1 MGEHEALLTEIDDRL
16 NILES
21 TVNYGTTSHAETSD
35 WANHAA
41 IADVATAID
50 GYGIADL
57 KANIVAEVVDTLARK
72 MAERYDATRVED
84 NVDFLCDIL
93 MDML

>member
-1 MGEHEALLTEIDDRL
+1 MGEHEALLTEIDVRL
-16 NILES
+16 STLEA
-21 TVNYGTTSHAETSD
+21 TINYGITPHADTSD
-35 WANHAA
+35 WANHAVS
-41 IADVATAID
+41 ADVATAID
-50 GYGIADL
+50 GYGVADL
-57 KANIVAEVVDTLARK
+57 KASIVAEVVNTLARK

>member
-1 MGEHEALLTEIDDRL
+1 MGENEELLTAIDGRL
-16 NILES
+16 STLEA
-21 TVNYGTTSHAETSD
+21 TVNYGITSHAETSD

-50 GYGIADL
+50 GYGVADL
-57 KANIVAEVVDTLARK
+57 KASIVAEVVNTLARK

>member
-1 MGEHEALLTEIDDRL
+1 MGEHEALFTEIDDRL
-16 NILES
+16 STLES
-21 TVNYGTTSHAETSD
+21 TVNYGITPHAETSD
-35 WANHAA
+35 WASHAA
-41 IADVATAID
+41 IADVATAINV
-50 GYGIADL
+50 YGIADL

>member
-1 MGEHEALLTEIDDRL
+1 MGEHEALFTAIDGRL
-16 NILES
+16 STLEA
-21 TVNYGTTSHAETSD
+21 TVNYGLTSRAESAH
-35 WANHAA
+35 WADHAA
-41 IADVATAID
+41 VADVATAID

-57 KANIVAEVVDTLARK
+57 RSSIVAEVVDTLARK

>member
-1 MGEHEALLTEIDDRL
+1 MGEHEALFTAIDDRL

-21 TVNYGTTSHAETSD
+21 TVNYGITSRAETSD
-35 WANHAA
+35 WAYHAA
-41 IADVATAID
+41 TADVATAID
-50 GYGIADL
+50 GYGVADL
-57 KANIVAEVVDTLARK
+57 KASIVTEVVNTLARK

>member
-16 NILES
+16 NMLES
-21 TVNYGTTSHAETSD
+21 TVNYGITLRAVTSD

-41 IADVATAID
+41 IADVATAIN
-50 GYGIADL
+50 GYGVADL
-57 KANIVAEVVDTLARK
+57 KARIVAEVVNTLARK
-72 MAERYDATRVED
+72 IAERYDATRVED

>member
-1 MGEHEALLTEIDDRL
+1 MGEHEALFTEIDDRL
-16 NILES
+16 STLES
-21 TVNYGTTSHAETSD
+21 TVNYGITPHAETSD
-35 WANHAA
+35 WASHAA

>member
-1 MGEHEALLTEIDDRL
+1 MGEHEALFTAIDDRL
-16 NILES
+16 NMLES
-21 TVNYGTTSHAETSD
+21 TVNYGITPRAETSY
-35 WANHAA
+35 WADHAA
-41 IADVATAID
+41 TADTATAID

-57 KANIVAEVVDTLARK
+57 KANIVAEVIDTLARK